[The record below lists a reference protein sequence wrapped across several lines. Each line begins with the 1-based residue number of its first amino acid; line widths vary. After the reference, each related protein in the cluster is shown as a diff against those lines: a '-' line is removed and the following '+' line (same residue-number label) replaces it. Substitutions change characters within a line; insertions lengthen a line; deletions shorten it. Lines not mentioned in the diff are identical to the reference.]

1 MLTGAGP
8 LRPFARTG
16 LILTLRNGPGS
27 ARVAITAGLAMGLAM
42 SLADATLFRPV
53 VPAVQ
58 HVLAHEW
65 SLTDRLAR
73 FALGAVEDELVLRLG
88 GLTLLLTMLVAWR
101 GERTALID
109 GLAIGLT
116 AAVLWPIWAYAY
128 LGDLDWSGLT
138 LAREILLH
146 IGAGSVWG
154 WLFCR
159 HGWMAGVLGHVSAH
173 LMLQPLLPW
182 VVS

>member
-1 MLTGAGP
+1 MAGAGP

-27 ARVAITAGLAMGLAM
+27 ARVAITVGLAVGLAM

-58 HVLAHEW
+58 HILAHEW

-73 FALGAVEDELVLRLG
+73 FTLGAVGDELVLRLG
-88 GLTLLLTMLVAWR
+88 GLSLIMVALVAWR
-101 GERTALID
+101 GERTARID
-109 GLAIGLT
+109 ALAVGLT
-116 AAVLWPIWAYAY
+116 AAVLWPLWAWPY
-128 LGDLDWSGLT
+128 LAELDGSALT
-138 LAREILLH
+138 LLREIVLH
-146 IGAGSVWG
+146 VGAGSVWG
-154 WLFCR
+154 WLYCR
-159 HGWMAGVLGHVSAH
+159 HGWIAGVLGHVSAH